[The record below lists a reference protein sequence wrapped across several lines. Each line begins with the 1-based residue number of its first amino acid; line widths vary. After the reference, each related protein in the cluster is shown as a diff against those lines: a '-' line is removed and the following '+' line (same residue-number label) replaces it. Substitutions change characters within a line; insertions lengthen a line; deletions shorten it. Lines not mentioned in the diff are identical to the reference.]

1 MCTFLKTSD
10 IKILVDPGVSLGP
23 RYGMLPHPKEY
34 KLIYEKRSLLRK
46 IADKSDIITVSHYH
60 HDHYT
65 PSYKDTVFICSDKEQ
80 FQSIYQDKQVLV
92 KDFHEKINHSQRRR
106 GWIFQKS
113 LKKIAKNLE
122 NADGQTYN
130 FGETTL
136 KFSDPVSHGE
146 DNSMLGWVLMMS
158 IEKDETKIIHTSDI
172 QGPSSTE
179 ALRWILAEGAK
190 LSILSGPPVYLRD
203 YLDNRT
209 LFSSALKNMKKLT
222 ENISKLVVD
231 HHLIRAKDWREQ
243 IAVLRDY
250 AKSSKNQ
257 VLTAAEFNKQENNAL
272 EARRDLLYKDMPPSE
287 EFLKWTKLPKEERR
301 RNPPPIT

>member
-10 IKILVDPGVSLGP
+10 IGILIDPGVSLGP
-23 RYGMLPHPKEY
+23 RYGMLPHPTEY
-34 KLIYEKRSLLRK
+34 KLIYKKRSLLRE

-65 PSYKDTVFICSDKEQ
+65 PSYEDTVFICSDKEQ
-80 FQSIYQDKQVLV
+80 FQSIYRDKQVLV

-113 LKKIAKNLE
+113 LKKIAKGFE
-122 NADGQTYN
+122 NADGRIFK

-146 DNSMLGWVLMMS
+146 DNSMFGWVLMMS
-158 IEKDETKIIHTSDI
+158 IEKDGNKIIHSSDI

-179 ALRWILAEGAK
+179 ALRWILAEGPN
-190 LSILSGPPVYLRD
+190 LLILSGPPVYLRD
-203 YLDNRT
+203 YLDNKT

-222 ENISKLVVD
+222 ENISTIVID
-231 HHLIRAKDWREQ
+231 HHLIRAKDWVEQ

-250 AKSSKNQ
+250 AKDSKNQ
-257 VLTAAEFNKQENNAL
+257 VLTATELNNQENNAL
-272 EARRDLLYKDMPPSE
+272 EAKRNLLYEDMPPSK
-287 EFLKWTKLPKEERR
+287 EFLKWTKLPKEKRR
-301 RNPPPIT
+301 QNPPPIT

>member
-1 MCTFLKTSD
+1 MCTFLETSD
-10 IKILVDPGVSLGP
+10 IRILIDPGVSLGP
-23 RYGMLPHPKEY
+23 RYGMLPHPTEY

-92 KDFHEKINHSQRRR
+92 KDFHEKINYSQRRR

-113 LKKIAKNLE
+113 LKKIAKGFE
-122 NADGQTYN
+122 NADGQIFK

-136 KFSDPVSHGE
+136 KFSDPVPHGE

-158 IEKDETKIIHTSDI
+158 IEKDKIKMVHSSDI
-172 QGPSSTE
+172 QGPSSIG
-179 ALRWILAEGAK
+179 ALRWILAEGPN
-190 LSILSGPPVYLRD
+190 LLILSGPPVYLRD

-209 LFSSALKNMKKLT
+209 LFSNALKNMKKLT
-222 ENISKLVVD
+222 ENISTIVID
-231 HHLIRAKDWREQ
+231 HHLIRAKDWGEQ

-250 AKSSKNQ
+250 AKDFKNQ
-257 VLTAAEFNKQENNAL
+257 VLTAAELNNLENNAL
-272 EARRDLLYKDMPPSE
+272 EARRTFLYEDMPPSKD
-287 EFLKWTKLPKEERR
+287 FLKWTKLPKEKRR
-301 RNPPPIT
+301 QNLPPIT